1 MLLATLFLFF
11 LILLRPPRPTL
22 FPYTT
27 LFRSHTLRFD
37 DPHRRH
43 PVALSDPVDVL
54 HAGDDLPEDGVVT
67 VEVGRGAIADV
78 ELAAR
83 GIGVLASRHRDGP
96 AQVLLRVELG
106 GDRVPGTAGAV
117 AFGAAALDDEVRDDA
132 VEGEPV
138 VEPLLGERQEVRDG
152 LRRVFREEL
161 DPDLA
166 ALLEGDDSGRLHAPP
181 LTW

>member
-67 VEVGRGAIADV
+67 VEVGRGARSEEHTS
-78 ELAAR
+78 ELQ
-83 GIGVLASRHRDGP
+83 SHS
-96 AQVLLRVELG
+96 
-106 GDRVPGTAGAV
+106 
-117 AFGAAALDDEVRDDA
+117 
-132 VEGEPV
+132 
-138 VEPLLGERQEVRDG
+138 
-152 LRRVFREEL
+152 
-161 DPDLA
+161 DLVCRL
-166 ALLEGDDSGRLHAPP
+166 LLEKKKKDRKENY
-181 LTW
+181 T